1 MTSVEEPTFEVAALP
16 ADAAEEQRPRTARGA
31 GGRAGGSPQTSAA
44 SAPPAADGR
53 LASLSPPDL
62 SDGRLAMPRSAPS
75 LLPNRDGGLP
85 GVGPLLAQQP
95 PRPDGSSVRESPR
108 EASREPP
115 EAPPVDPAA
124 LLAPLQAMLPAL
136 TALLASLG
144 QPHGG
149 APAPGATNGVDRNVG
164 RAVGDPSVGDAS
176 VPGGTSDFGAAA
188 GEQAGGYG
196 AVPLTPEGVLGFL
209 QKLLDDFGDGAT
221 PNDVATKALGAL
233 VGGIRGDGATLVS
246 HRNAA
251 ERAAN
256 TDEALNNLQR
266 QLREAIAKF
275 GEIHANNRQEIED
288 LIQKAAAHLRIA
300 NRLPNEADRK
310 SRVDQI
316 LQVALQ
322 DAERIIGKEQSNTAN
337 TTNNIIELARQ
348 MTDQYV
354 ADRGRVPDSSTLD
367 SLMSAVRAQESEGSG
382 GYGARNE
389 DSGALGAY
397 QIMPQNLNG
406 VWANWDREALGRD
419 VSIAEFRNSPAI
431 QDAIA
436 SHKLGEYYA
445 KYGRDG
451 ALSMWYSG
459 DASLVNSTR
468 PQDGGYPSIARYV
481 REVGERM

>member
-1 MTSVEEPTFEVAALP
+1 MTSVEEPTFEVAGLP

-44 SAPPAADGR
+44 GAPPAADGR

-75 LLPNRDGGLP
+75 LLPNRDGGPP

-124 LLAPLQAMLPAL
+124 LLAPLQAMLPMLPAL

-144 QPHGG
+144 QPNGG
-149 APAPGATNGVDRNVG
+149 VPTPGATNGVDRNVG

-246 HRNAA
+246 HRDAA

-266 QLREAIAKF
+266 QLREALAKF

-288 LIQKAAAHLRIA
+288 LIQKAVAHLRIA

-322 DAERIIGKEQSNTAN
+322 EAERIIGKEQSNTAN
-337 TTNNIIELARQ
+337 TTNKISELAKQ

-354 ADRGRVPDSSTLD
+354 ADRGRLPPGRLRDWIE
-367 SLMSAVRAQESEGSG
+367 Q
-382 GYGARNE
+382 AR
-389 DSGALGAY
+389 
-397 QIMPQNLNG
+397 P
-406 VWANWDREALGRD
+406 
-419 VSIAEFRNSPAI
+419 
-431 QDAIA
+431 
-436 SHKLGEYYA
+436 
-445 KYGRDG
+445 
-451 ALSMWYSG
+451 
-459 DASLVNSTR
+459 
-468 PQDGGYPSIARYV
+468 GYPA
-481 REVGERM
+481 GERDSRGSDEPQRHRAHHPTRIEWKVVARQQLGH